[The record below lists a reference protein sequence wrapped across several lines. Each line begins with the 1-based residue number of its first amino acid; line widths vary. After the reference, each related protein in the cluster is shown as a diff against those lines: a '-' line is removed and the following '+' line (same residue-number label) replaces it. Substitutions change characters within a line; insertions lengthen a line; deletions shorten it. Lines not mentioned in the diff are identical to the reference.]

1 MERRNSFRRSI
12 YTAVDEDETRNNSL
26 LHYKSKTHIINGKH
40 PRPPPNPTPFIVGN
54 CGIPNAFMKN
64 DDRRFFDWNCS
75 SAVFFSLLLAEK
87 SGIGVL
93 LFDTWTKKK
102 KMSGSTTRDPYT
114 RQGFTVMPWR
124 IGRPPWI
131 RLQKPSGSPGVVN
144 ISVATGS
151 LERRMVQLCL
161 PRRVNKYTEVC
172 IYKPLAHCY
181 LYAAKMKNT
190 DRPESRE

>member
-102 KMSGSTTRDPYT
+102 KMSGSTTRGPIHT
-114 RQGFTVMPWR
+114 SGFHRYALKDRKTTLNQASETIRVPWR
-124 IGRPPWI
+124 REYFCRDW
-131 RLQKPSGSPGVVN
+131 KPGTQDGTAVP
-144 ISVATGS
+144 
-151 LERRMVQLCL
+151 
-161 PRRVNKYTEVC
+161 
-172 IYKPLAHCY
+172 
-181 LYAAKMKNT
+181 AAQS
-190 DRPESRE
+190 E